1 MLEEVLADVSFIAVV
16 VDGVVLALLLLS
28 SDELPEVV
36 LVEED
41 GVDEFTLDVVDA
53 LSFFLK

>member
-1 MLEEVLADVSFIAVV
+1 VR
-16 VDGVVLALLLLS
+16 ALLLLS